1 MSQDIPMASNL
12 LKSKIGGYEV
22 RKLAESVGPPM
33 LPCVILYTL
42 GLPLQVTL
50 PLLLVGVCTGV
61 FVYRRTPAGQRP
73 LNFMKAILRDLR
85 DPEEFIWQAPT
96 PEQGSLG
103 HGDTSDQWLTP
114 DEYSAQEAGRASHEE
129 SNVSDF
135 DSPSAVESKETR

>member
-1 MSQDIPMASNL
+1 MASNL

-42 GLPLQVTL
+42 GLPLQITL

-85 DPEEFIWQAPT
+85 DPEEFIWQAPI
-96 PEQGSLG
+96 PGQGSLG
-103 HGDTSDQWLTP
+103 HGDSLDQWLTHDAYP
-114 DEYSAQEAGRASHEE
+114 AEEAGRASHEK
-129 SNVSDF
+129 SHVTDS
-135 DSPSAVESKETR
+135 DSPSAVELKETR